1 MKKSHSAET
10 MLYLFIECAA
20 VRRRAYQLVHS
31 HSKLKTQEDAVKDQ
45 TWPVYLPK
53 SAFVSA
59 AVKLLVSATQYTFT
73 LYGSTANVARSVP

>member
-20 VRRRAYQLVHS
+20 VRRRAYQPVYS

-45 TWPVYLPK
+45 TWPAYLLK

-59 AVKLLVSATQYTFT
+59 AVKLHYLYLPPNIHLPYTGP
-73 LYGSTANVARSVP
+73 LLM